1 MNYIKSYISVTLEDL
16 NKIKNL
22 DEKIESL
29 FYIDDCVCSKWGI
42 NLSTNKFDTN
52 TLKDNSSFKTI
63 CTNII
68 YPKILIFNFDLESN
82 GNLINDFKNLKNN
95 QNKII
100 HLLNETLEIKN
111 NIYELSGIITMYSY
125 DQFTA
130 SIINNKNNNSYI
142 KENNYYYNDG
152 FHDNSKI
159 FSESFK
165 KVKLIDYLKKFV
177 IVSAIYISL

>member
-1 MNYIKSYISVTLEDL
+1 M
-16 NKIKNL
+16 
-22 DEKIESL
+22 
-29 FYIDDCVCSKWGI
+29 
-42 NLSTNKFDTN
+42 
-52 TLKDNSSFKTI
+52 
-63 CTNII
+63 
-68 YPKILIFNFDLESN
+68 ESN
-82 GNLINDFKNLKNN
+82 GNLINDFQNLKNN

-111 NIYELSGIITMYSY
+111 NIYELSGIINMYSY

-159 FSESFK
+159 FL
-165 KVKLIDYLKKFV
+165 KVLKR
-177 IVSAIYISL
+177 LN